1 MFPNIARNAIVNV
14 SEIVCYDLVKSAILE
29 RELMENNTLCHFT
42 SAVIA
47 GFFTTVVSSPVD
59 VIKTRYMNSPPGQY
73 SNAID
78 CALKT
83 AKLEGFTA
91 FYKGFMPSF
100 YRLVT
105 WNIVMWVSYEKLKVF
120 MVFMYNR

>member
-47 GFFTTVVSSPVD
+47 G
-59 VIKTRYMNSPPGQY
+59 
-73 SNAID
+73 
-78 CALKT
+78 
-83 AKLEGFTA
+83 E
-91 FYKGFMPSF
+91 
-100 YRLVT
+100 
-105 WNIVMWVSYEKLKVF
+105 YELF
-120 MVFMYNR
+120 G